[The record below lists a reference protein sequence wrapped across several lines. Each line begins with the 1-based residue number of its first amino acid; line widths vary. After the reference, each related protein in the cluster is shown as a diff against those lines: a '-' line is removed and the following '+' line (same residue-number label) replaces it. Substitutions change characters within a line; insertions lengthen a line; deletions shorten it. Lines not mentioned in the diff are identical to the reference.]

1 VSSFE
6 TCPRRWFLD
15 HEVHAQGVSTSA
27 QGFGSVVHAL
37 AEAVATGAVP
47 ADVDSLM
54 QQLDEVWSSLP
65 FDAAWQRDREHENA
79 RALLERFLRWH
90 RDNDREL
97 LGAEVGFAVD
107 FGDDVV
113 LRGRADRLERD
124 AEGRVVVVDL
134 KTSKYPPKDRDLP
147 GEPQLGVYQLA
158 VREGAF
164 AAEHPGPPGGA
175 ELVQLRHTKHGKVK
189 VQPQDAIDGQPG
201 WADALV
207 AGVAGNIRSE
217 AFVAR
222 PNDLC
227 DRCAYRTSCP
237 ATDAG
242 DQVVP

>member
-1 VSSFE
+1 
-6 TCPRRWFLD
+6 
-15 HEVHAQGVSTSA
+15 VSTSS

-37 AEAVATGAVP
+37 AEAVATGAVA

-54 QQLDEVWSSLP
+54 QQLDVVWSSLP

-107 FGDDVV
+107 YGDDMV

-124 AEGRVVVVDL
+124 ADGRVVVVDL
-134 KTSKYPPKDRDLP
+134 KTSKYPPKDKDLP
-147 GEPQLGVYQLA
+147 AEPQLGVYQLA

-175 ELVQLRHTKHGKVK
+175 ELVQLRHVKHGKVK
-189 VQPQDAIDGQPG
+189 VQPQDAIDTHPG
-201 WADALV
+201 WADVLV
-207 AGVAGNIRSE
+207 TGVASDIRRE